1 MDFKV
6 ENDMVRFRGKGCISL
21 LENCTASEINF
32 ISIGCIAF
40 ILEEIQSL
48 GIEKY
53 ILGIRPMPRRGTK
66 DSGKKINIVRVISV
80 IFFFIRKLGL

>member
-21 LENCTASEINF
+21 LENHMASEINF

-40 ILEEIQSL
+40 ILEETQSL

-66 DSGKKINIVRVISV
+66 DSGKI
-80 IFFFIRKLGL
+80 